1 MRAVKTHVGR
11 CMVSIEGKQ
20 CGKPAAYAQLLAA
33 GRQFLFCEEH
43 VPKTVERAAKLADKQ
58 GAQH

>member
-1 MRAVKTHVGR
+1 
-11 CMVSIEGKQ
+11 MVSVEGKQ

-43 VPKTVERAAKLADKQ
+43 VPKTVERAAKLAEKQ